1 MATLPRTFLQSIRQ
15 RAQEHGVA
23 VQPLADDRG
32 LVLFAAGLSATRQ
45 AGLLKEMAAGLQHD
59 APAAPPAVMEGTAL
73 PPTGQMDIDCQVT
86 VEERTQLF
94 KFLNG

>member
-1 MATLPRTFLQSIRQ
+1 MQ

-23 VQPLADDRG
+23 VQPLAGDRG

-45 AGLLKEMAAGLQHD
+45 AALLKEMAAGLHHD
-59 APAAPPAVMEGTAL
+59 DDTAAPSDAMEGPAL
-73 PPTGQMDIDCQVT
+73 PPTGQVDIDCQVT